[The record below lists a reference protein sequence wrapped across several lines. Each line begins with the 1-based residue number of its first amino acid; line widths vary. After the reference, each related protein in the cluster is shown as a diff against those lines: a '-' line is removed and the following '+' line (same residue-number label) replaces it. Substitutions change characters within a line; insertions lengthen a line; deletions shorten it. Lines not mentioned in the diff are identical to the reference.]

1 MPLSHGWFSSSVQE
15 GQKEGVV
22 EEEVEGRNKSVTPK
36 EYLRERENYEGN
48 QSEIRSKQIST
59 RNILVP
65 LPFFCFIIC
74 HS

>member
-36 EYLRERENYEGN
+36 EYLREREADIEYNF
-48 QSEIRSKQIST
+48 T
-59 RNILVP
+59 
-65 LPFFCFIIC
+65 
-74 HS
+74 